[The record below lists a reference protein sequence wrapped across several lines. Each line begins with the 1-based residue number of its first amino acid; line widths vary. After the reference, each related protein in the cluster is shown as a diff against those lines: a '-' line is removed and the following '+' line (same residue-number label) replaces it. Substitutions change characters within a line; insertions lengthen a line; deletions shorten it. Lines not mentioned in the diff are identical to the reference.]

1 MARTLRS
8 IRRSIT
14 AALHAGRQLVTAVR
28 GHRHRV
34 LVAIY
39 RALDAGA
46 DLRIR
51 YQDSKGVD
59 SERTI
64 TPKRL
69 DPTDAGNITV
79 RAYDWRDRE
88 DTTFRTDRIQI
99 AA

>member
-1 MARTLRS
+1 MIRTLRS
-8 IRRSIT
+8 IRRTIR

-59 SERTI
+59 SKRTI

-69 DPTDAGNITV
+69 DVTAAGNITV
-79 RAYDWRDRE
+79 RAFDHRDRE
-88 DTTFRTDRIQI
+88 DTTFRTDRMTI
-99 AA
+99 A